1 SFQNL
6 KYGSLILTST
16 IVYSKQTKYGDWY
29 DCVDFYEQPAFDH
42 PLLKDHKYEY
52 KMSSSR
58 YQASDE
64 FGINPFDIWL
74 NGKGCPDNTVP
85 IKRVTKEDLIRINK
99 VTELAYRINDNP
111 GVQVNLSTAPVPED
125 DDIYYGGGMNA
136 GIFHPAVQKNQY
148 SSSRMSIISAIE
160 SISVGWTVNPSLYPD
175 NQTHLFIYTITNHS
189 RCYNTYC
196 PGFITMTPDMPP
208 DMVLPYHVPGGK
220 VWQLEVYVRKD
231 AANGDWF
238 LNLGKNNDTIG
249 SWPQRIFSELAS
261 HANFV
266 SWGGEVYSPPGTDT
280 PVMGAGPL
288 AKRLST
294 DDCFIANIRIINENH
309 EVDSHPSGCETIVT
323 SDRYKIIDY
332 GDADSGLGRVI
343 FFGGA

>member
-1 SFQNL
+1 
-6 KYGSLILTST
+6 
-16 IVYSKQTKYGDWY
+16 
-29 DCVDFYEQPAFDH
+29 
-42 PLLKDHKYEY
+42 
-52 KMSSSR
+52 
-58 YQASDE
+58 
-64 FGINPFDIWL
+64 
-74 NGKGCPDNTVP
+74 
-85 IKRVTKEDLIRINK
+85 
-99 VTELAYRINDNP
+99 
-111 GVQVNLSTAPVPED
+111 
-125 DDIYYGGGMNA
+125 
-136 GIFHPAVQKNQY
+136 
-148 SSSRMSIISAIE
+148 IS
-160 SISVGWTVNPSLYPD
+160 
-175 NQTHLFIYTITNHS
+175 
-189 RCYNTYC
+189 
-196 PGFITMTPDMPP
+196 
-208 DMVLPYHVPGGK
+208 
-220 VWQLEVYVRKD
+220 KD

>member
-1 SFQNL
+1 
-6 KYGSLILTST
+6 
-16 IVYSKQTKYGDWY
+16 
-29 DCVDFYEQPAFDH
+29 
-42 PLLKDHKYEY
+42 
-52 KMSSSR
+52 MSSSR
-58 YQASDE
+58 YQPSDE

-99 VTELAYRINDNP
+99 ATELAYRINDNP
-111 GVQVNLSTAPVPED
+111 GVQ
-125 DDIYYGGGMNA
+125 
-136 GIFHPAVQKNQY
+136 
-148 SSSRMSIISAIE
+148 
-160 SISVGWTVNPSLYPD
+160 VNPSLYPD

-208 DMVLPYHVPGGK
+208 DMVLPYHVPGGT
-220 VWQLEVYVRKD
+220 VWQLGVYVRKD

-261 HANFV
+261 HTNFV